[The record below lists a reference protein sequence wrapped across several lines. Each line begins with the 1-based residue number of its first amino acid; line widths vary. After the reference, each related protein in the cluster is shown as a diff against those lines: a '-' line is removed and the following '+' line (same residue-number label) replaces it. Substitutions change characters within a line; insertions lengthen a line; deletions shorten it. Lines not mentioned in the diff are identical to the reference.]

1 MVQIY
6 GSQVEKVTFDISVE
20 LKEQVMA
27 LAEELHM
34 PFSHICNEAVVD
46 YLRQRELD
54 KWEEGVKLALDD
66 KAYMAFFL
74 ELGVDAGN
82 AQIIN

>member
-1 MVQIY
+1 MAQTY
-6 GSQVEKVTFDISVE
+6 GNHVEKVTFDISAE

-34 PFSHICNEAVVD
+34 PFSHISNEAVVD

-54 KWEEGVKLALDD
+54 RWEEGVELALDD
-66 KAYMAFFL
+66 MAYMAL
-74 ELGVDAGN
+74 SSELGADAGDMN
-82 AQIIN
+82 VCL